1 MPTRNLLVIQEK
13 HVLVVSTISIQFS
26 FYASF
31 LIYSFLL
38 TNIKKKKNV
47 IITER
52 TNAEIVTLDRKSVGH
67 LIFTSDF
74 YL

>member
-13 HVLVVSTISIQFS
+13 HVLVVITVSSQFS

-38 TNIKKKKNV
+38 TNIKKKKKNV
-47 IITER
+47 IITEY
-52 TNAEIVTLDRKSVGH
+52 TNAEIVTL
-67 LIFTSDF
+67 
-74 YL
+74 